1 MEMTEAELKASDT
14 RIMIRAARAEDV
26 PAIAALL
33 GELGYPA
40 SPSVIGERLDAM
52 LALGELVLIAIRDAD
67 ALGVVTVH
75 VTPVLHRPTPV
86 GRITALVVT
95 KRARGEGV
103 GRALVDVAERLLAQR
118 GCALIE
124 VTSNQRRADAHAFY
138 MRLGY
143 EVTSLRFKKDLP
155 PTATQD

>member
-1 MEMTEAELKASDT
+1 MISTEAKAT
-14 RIMIRAARAEDV
+14 ENRLMIRGARAEDT
-26 PAIAALL
+26 PALAALL

-40 SPSVIGERLDAM
+40 APDVIGQRLEAM
-52 LALGELVLIAIRDAD
+52 LGVGELVLIAMRENE

-95 KRARGEGV
+95 RRARGEGV

-155 PTATQD
+155 PATTQD

>member
-1 MEMTEAELKASDT
+1 MTTTDVKAT
-14 RIMIRAARAEDV
+14 ENRLMIRGARDEDI
-26 PAIAALL
+26 PALAALL

-40 SPSVIGERLDAM
+40 SPDVIGQRLHAMLDA
-52 LALGELVLIAIRDAD
+52 GELVLIAIRESE

-75 VTPVLHRPTPV
+75 VTPVLHRPTSV

-95 KRARGEGV
+95 RRARGEGV

-138 MRLGY
+138 VRLGY
-143 EVTSLRFKKDLP
+143 EVTSLRFKKELP
-155 PTATQD
+155 PATTQD